1 MWMLLPSQDS
11 VLKKVCAKSEKKIN
25 SSLIMKSFACVS
37 ENETSG
43 LTDDFLKGCS

>member
-1 MWMLLPSQDS
+1 MNASAISRLCIKEGLCKIW
-11 VLKKVCAKSEKKIN
+11 KKIN